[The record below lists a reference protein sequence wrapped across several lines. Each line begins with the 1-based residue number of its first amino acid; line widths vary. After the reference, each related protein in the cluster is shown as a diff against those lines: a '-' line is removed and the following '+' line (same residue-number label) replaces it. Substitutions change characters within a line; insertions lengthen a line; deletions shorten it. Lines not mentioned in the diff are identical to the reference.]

1 MEKVYSSSL
10 QITCQNRNQIENWD
24 QGFSRERSRSFPL
37 IIRPVL
43 IPIKI
48 LKKDLNPGFSDPL
61 VQSSNSLLKGKEKQ
75 ISTEK
80 SSILC
85 HQFHF

>member
-24 QGFSRERSRSFPL
+24 QGFSRERSRSFPP

-61 VQSSNSLLKGKEKQ
+61 VRSSNTLTVFHRVKNIHLCLDQ
-75 ISTEK
+75 I
-80 SSILC
+80 
-85 HQFHF
+85 